1 MFKWIYEIT
10 DTLKAKLSEKG
21 QGMVE
26 YAIVLAVVAAIAAAV
41 LWTGSA
47 DDQSLQ
53 ETVAS
58 AYKNAKTQI
67 TTAQTNPK
75 SDTGASAGGEE
86 APGQ

>member
-41 LWTGSA
+41 LWTSSGDGK
-47 DDQSLQ
+47 DDSLQ
-53 ETVAS
+53 ATVAG
-58 AYKNAKTQI
+58 AYANAKDKI
-67 TTAQTNPK
+67 NDAQNKPDASSGEA
-75 SDTGASAGGEE
+75 SDH
-86 APGQ
+86 